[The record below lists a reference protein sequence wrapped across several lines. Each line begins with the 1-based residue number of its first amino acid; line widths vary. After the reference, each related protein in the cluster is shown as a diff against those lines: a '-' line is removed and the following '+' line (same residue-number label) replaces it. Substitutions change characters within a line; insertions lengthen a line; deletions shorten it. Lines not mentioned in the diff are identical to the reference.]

1 MKRIYFDYAASTPL
15 RSEVEKAMKPYFTKQ
30 FGNPSSLHFFG
41 QEGIAAI
48 DRARTVVAKNIGA
61 AFREVI
67 FTGSATEANN
77 FALRGVVR
85 GARGIIARPRIII
98 SAIEH
103 ESILETARDLERD
116 GAELIIIPVDS
127 RGVVDVRRLEQ
138 ALNERTV
145 VVSVMYVN
153 NEIGT
158 VQPIQKIAHAISKF
172 KKGTQYPLFHTDAVQ
187 AFNYF
192 ECDVNE
198 LGVDMMTLS
207 GHKIGGPKG
216 VGALYVKHIE
226 SANKKIL
233 TPILT
238 GGGQEFGLRS
248 GTENVPGI
256 VGFAEAVVR
265 AAMERQ
271 KERAR
276 LLSIKKYFWKE
287 MKRMFPDASIY
298 GMDEKH
304 FGDASP
310 HIVNISLRNMPL
322 DDLIVRLDVMGIS
335 ASSGSACASR
345 AATHSHVL
353 LALFENASRGVR
365 FSFGRGTTRA
375 EMTEAIKRIH
385 RAFTA

>member
-15 RSEVEKAMKPYFTKQ
+15 RPEAEKAMKPYYAAR

-48 DRARTVVAKNIGA
+48 DRSRETLAKLIGA

-77 FALRGVVR
+77 LALRGVVR
-85 GARGIIARPRIII
+85 GARGIIAKPRIII

-103 ESILETARDLERD
+103 ESILETAKDLERD
-116 GAELIIIPVDS
+116 GAELVIIPVDS
-127 RGVVDVRRLEQ
+127 RGIIDVQRLEQ

-145 VVSVMYVN
+145 VVSIMYVN

-158 VQPIQKIAHAISKF
+158 VQPIQKIAHIISKF

-192 ECDVNE
+192 ECNVAE

-248 GTENVPGI
+248 GTENVAGI
-256 VGFAEAVVR
+256 VGFADAAVH
-265 AAMERQ
+265 AT
-271 KERAR
+271 KERKKERTR
-276 LLSIKKYFWKE
+276 LLSLKTYFWKE
-287 MKRMFPDASIY
+287 MKKIFPDASIY
-298 GMDEKH
+298 GMDEKR

-310 HIVNISLRNMPL
+310 HIINILLRNMPL
-322 DDLIVRLDVMGIS
+322 DDLIVRLDVIGIS
-335 ASSGSACASR
+335 VSSGSACASR

-353 LALFENASRGVR
+353 SALFENASRGVR
-365 FSFGRGTTRA
+365 FSFGRGTTR
-375 EMTEAIKRIH
+375 TEISEAVKRIRH
-385 RAFTA
+385 AMK